1 MHVKDVMAPVVVS
14 FSRHHVGANRG
25 QRKTPRH
32 SPPSHHLG
40 EVDFLAYSPPPS
52 PHRPERRA
60 PCPPGVSEK
69 GRRTGGCES
78 SESFISARTSTRIR
92 RLLPSYHH
100 TQHLGG
106 VAEPIIGI
114 SHRGWRTD
122 GIQIQN
128 LSES

>member
-1 MHVKDVMAPVVVS
+1 MHVNDVMAPVVVS
-14 FSRHHVGANRG
+14 FSRHHVGAHRG

-32 SPPSHHLG
+32 SPPCITSGKWISSRTLHPL
-40 EVDFLAYSPPPS
+40 P
-52 PHRPERRA
+52 PHRPERNARN
-60 PCPPGVSEK
+60 PPGVYQEDQ
-69 GRRTGGCES
+69 RTGGCES
-78 SESFISARTSTRIR
+78 SESFLSARTSTRVR

-100 TQHLGG
+100 TRHLGG

-122 GIQIQN
+122 GIQN